1 MAQWSQV
8 HSVVFFDHTPV
19 WLAGTVDERPIYAE
33 FEAAARTA
41 RKRMSRQRRQAE
53 ARADGQ
59 VLAEQH
65 AGTVLPQP
73 SAPVQGADRPVQ
85 TVSAGSGA
93 SQKSRLTLILF
104 QSVEKW
110 FDSESTPVGFGQV
123 RNQRVPESPGLHG
136 VLIVKSS
143 QHCRRV
149 GSGRGSG
156 DALER
161 LWRGSGDPLE
171 IFLKIFF

>member
-1 MAQWSQV
+1 MVSSPQCG
-8 HSVVFFDHTPV
+8 FFDHTPV
-19 WLAGTVDERPIYAE
+19 WCAGTVDERPIYAE

-53 ARADGQ
+53 HRADGQ

-110 FDSESTPVGFGQV
+110 FDPESTPV
-123 RNQRVPESPGLHG
+123 
-136 VLIVKSS
+136 VL
-143 QHCRRV
+143 
-149 GSGRGSG
+149 GR
-156 DALER
+156 
-161 LWRGSGDPLE
+161 
-171 IFLKIFF
+171 